1 MCDFSWVSGGRGV
14 TSFTSRQS
22 RPHAHCLE
30 LGESRAEVA
39 GSRSPRPSETR
50 RHLTV
55 GGRPHAPAFPGG
67 GGCLGQHAA
76 SPLRVGVKVAGC
88 LSTEGRSRPFRR
100 VEEGKSRLGTL
111 FQANMDSP
119 CVATASFFSNVPLS
133 LDLEDGECG
142 VGESTVC
149 TLQTWVLRMP
159 QQPLP
164 RCLPGAP
171 STEPAVK
178 SGFLDWN
185 PRTLKE
191 GHRPSYPSRPETLS
205 EVQRL
210 SRSPQVATWLS
221 LSLWVSLTECCCRQT
236 HPWPGMRGALLRPP
250 KATFLRFLL
259 HNRNRLELR

>member
-1 MCDFSWVSGGRGV
+1 MS
-14 TSFTSRQS
+14 Q
-22 RPHAHCLE
+22 H
-30 LGESRAEVA
+30 
-39 GSRSPRPSETR
+39 R
-50 RHLTV
+50 RKKQ
-55 GGRPHAPAFPGG
+55 AFQKGG
-67 GGCLGQHAA
+67 GGEIALGN
-76 SPLRVGVKVAGC
+76 SLPGKYGFSLRC
-88 LSTEGRSRPFRR
+88 DCF
-100 VEEGKSRLGTL
+100 
-111 FQANMDSP
+111 
-119 CVATASFFSNVPLS
+119 FFSNVPLS